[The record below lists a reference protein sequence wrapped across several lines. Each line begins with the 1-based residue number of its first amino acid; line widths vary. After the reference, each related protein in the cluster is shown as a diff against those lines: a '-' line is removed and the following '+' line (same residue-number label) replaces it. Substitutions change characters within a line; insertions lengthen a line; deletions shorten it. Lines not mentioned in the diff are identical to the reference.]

1 MRRTLA
7 LAVAG
12 VLAASGC
19 GFDGVSSIPL
29 PGGPDLGSHPYEV
42 HIEFVNVL
50 DLVPQATVK
59 VDDVSVGRIEDIKLN
74 GWKADVRIKLNGN
87 VRLPDNATAT
97 IAQTSLLGEK
107 FVALK
112 GPATGGSGQLSDGD
126 LIPITSTTQ
135 NTEVEEVLS
144 ALSMLL
150 NGGGIEQISTI
161 TKELNAAMSGREETI
176 KSVLNRVDTFV
187 TVLDRQKIVITDALD
202 KIDRLMVKLEEEKG
216 TIADTIEKTEP
227 AVRILRDNRADLT
240 KMLVGLSKF
249 SDVTSSTI
257 KRSKKDFLANLKD
270 LQPILK
276 NINKSGDLVPK
287 NIGNLLTFPFPDTFA
302 NTVRGDFANMNMT
315 VSLDMNEIM
324 HNLLTG
330 TSQDKS
336 LARSLQKQ
344 ADALRNLIT
353 PPGTSLTQQPPGVI
367 DLGDT
372 PGPGGSVLPT
382 IGMPDTSLDALLGG
396 TS

>member
-1 MRRTLA
+1 MKKRLA
-7 LAVAG
+7 LATAA
-12 VLAASGC
+12 VLAVSGC
-19 GFDGVSSIPL
+19 SFDGVSSIPL

-42 HIEFVNVL
+42 HIQFANVL

-59 VDDVSVGRIEDIKLN
+59 VNDVSVGRIEEIKLDGWRADVTVKLN
-74 GWKADVRIKLNGN
+74 GSVK
-87 VRLPDNATAT
+87 LPDNATAT

-107 FVALK
+107 YVALK
-112 GPATGGSGQLSDGD
+112 PPASGASGELSGGD
-126 LIPITSTTQ
+126 LIPIEATKQ

-161 TKELNAAMSGREETI
+161 TRELNAAMSGREETI
-176 KSVLNRVDTFV
+176 KSVLKRVDKFV
-187 TVLDRQKIVITDALD
+187 TVIDKQKYVITDALD
-202 KIDRLMVKLEEEKG
+202 KIDKLMVKLEAEKG
-216 TIADTIEKTEP
+216 TIADTLEQTAP
-227 AVRILRDNRADLT
+227 AVSILRQNRADLT

-249 SDVTSSTI
+249 GDITSSTI
-257 KRSKKDFLANLKD
+257 TKSKKDFLANLKA
-270 LQPILK
+270 LQPVLK

-287 NIGNLLTFPFPDTFA
+287 NIGNLLTFPFPDDFA

-330 TSQDKS
+330 TSADKS
-336 LARSLQKQ
+336 LAKSLSKQ
-344 ADALRNLIT
+344 AAALRNLIA
-353 PPGTSLTQQPPGVI
+353 PPGTSLTQQPPGV
-367 DLGDT
+367 LGVGDGS
-372 PGPGGSVLPT
+372 GPGTSILPT
-382 IGMPDTSLDALLGG
+382 VGMTDPSLDALLGG